1 MVDTGSDEI
10 DATPGVMLYAFRQ
23 MMKWNLPIDPVTNV
37 TAYVA
42 DFTNQLVSQ
51 LAPYELS
58 FIKVPVLF
66 EQDVRFDE
74 PDILRF
80 YAGSA
85 NLVNCLNIPGA
96 GVFMSD
102 PGCEAFRNYT
112 TNHVSDVHWV
122 EVWEYHRLLGEIHC
136 GSATRRT
143 IDLSTPWWQQF
154 PNWE

>member
-1 MVDTGSDEI
+1 MGTVPI
-10 DATPGVMLYAFRQ
+10 RQ

-37 TAYVA
+37 SAYVA
-42 DFTNQLVSQ
+42 EFTNQLVGQ

-58 FIKVPVLF
+58 FIKVPVIF
-66 EQDVRFDE
+66 DKEQRE
-74 PDILRF
+74 PTGPYFF

-85 NLVNCLNIPGA
+85 NLVNCLNIPGT

-112 TNHVSDVHWV
+112 TNLVNDVHWV
-122 EVWEYHRLLGEIHC
+122 NVWDYHCLYGESHC

-143 IDLSTPWWQQF
+143 IDFGTPWWEQF